1 MPANV
6 VANLGPASG
15 CFLALVIVIGSAG
28 RAGAEDAAAAAAPV
42 AVVQAE
48 SYALQAFEAY
58 GRGDFGEAIAL
69 YEKAY
74 AAAPSAD
81 ALYNIARVADL
92 GVRDRTLAIR
102 AYRRFLSDPGATP
115 ERIRQANERLSQL
128 YDAEQAQ
135 LESSPLGPARSRAAS
150 GVAAP
155 SASPARDSDPGGGW
169 STLQVV
175 GFASGA
181 LGVVAAGVGIG
192 FGVAVLNES
201 HVANAY
207 CADNR
212 CTSQRGVDAAKAAS
226 THATF
231 ATTGMAA
238 GGALLLTGAT
248 LWWLGAGGSRA
259 GEARAAEAGVRL
271 APVLRASEPGLTLSG
286 SW

>member
-1 MPANV
+1 MSANV
-6 VANLGPASG
+6 LVNLRPAIGCVA
-15 CFLALVIVIGSAG
+15 ALFIVVGSAG
-28 RAGAEDAAAAAAPV
+28 RAGAEGSAAAAGPAGV
-42 AVVQAE
+42 AQAE

-69 YEKAY
+69 YERAY
-74 AAAPSAD
+74 AATPSAD

-92 GVRDRTLAIR
+92 GVRDRPLSIR

-135 LESSPLGPARSRAAS
+135 LESGPVGPPRSRAAT

-155 SASPARDSDPGGGW
+155 SAGPASDLDPGGGW
-169 STLQVV
+169 STLQAV

-212 CTSQRGVDAAKAAS
+212 CTSQRGVAAAKAAS
-226 THATF
+226 THATI

-248 LWWLGAGGSRA
+248 LWWLGAGGSSGR
-259 GEARAAEAGVRL
+259 EARAAEADVRL
-271 APVLRASEPGLTLSG
+271 APVLSASEPGLTLSG
-286 SW
+286 RW